1 MTFPP
6 CQKYRRLAV
15 FLQELSATQQT
26 FRMSHTIN
34 YLLY

>member
-6 CQKYRRLAV
+6 CQKCRRLAA
-15 FLQELSATQQT
+15 FLQELSVTKQT
-26 FRMSHTIN
+26 SRMSHTIN